1 MKKILFAVL
10 IMAMSITVYAK
21 KDKSELK
28 ISNTEVIQ
36 IETVAIAPDGS
47 FFTIGGTII
56 GLTTAPKGDYQV
68 EITNGKKFKGETY
81 SEMKCQ
87 IEKLQEIKYAKSVP
101 LATSFIVEGELYN
114 TMGFFSGTDVFPSE
128 GYTTTVTNG
137 KSRAE
142 WNTLKCKIK

>member
-1 MKKILFAVL
+1 MKNILLAVL
-10 IMAMSITVYAK
+10 VMAISTVTYAK

-28 ISNTEVIQ
+28 IDISDVIQ

-47 FFTIGGTII
+47 FFTVGGTLI

-87 IEKLQEIKYAKSVP
+87 ILPLQEIKYAKSVP
-101 LATSFIVEGELYN
+101 LATSFVVEGKLYN
-114 TMGFFSGTDVFPSE
+114 AMGFFSGADVFPSE
-128 GYTTTVTNG
+128 GYKTTVTNG

-142 WNTLKCKIK
+142 WNSMKCKIN